1 MVRPPSEEMFPPV
14 VTVVAD
20 NPLDAVVVRIGAL
33 GASVVKVI

>member
-1 MVRPPSEEMFPPV
+1 MVRPPSEEMLPPV

-20 NPLDAVVVRIGAL
+20 NALDAVVVMIGAL